1 MYNQLPI
8 RDNFDMIVI
17 ILNAV
22 PFRRSIM
29 SEFIVDLVRKFI
41 RDILDNLGIP
51 DKMVNP
57 LYNTILAAYMICIR
71 ISEDLI

>member
-1 MYNQLPI
+1 
-8 RDNFDMIVI
+8 
-17 ILNAV
+17 
-22 PFRRSIM
+22 M